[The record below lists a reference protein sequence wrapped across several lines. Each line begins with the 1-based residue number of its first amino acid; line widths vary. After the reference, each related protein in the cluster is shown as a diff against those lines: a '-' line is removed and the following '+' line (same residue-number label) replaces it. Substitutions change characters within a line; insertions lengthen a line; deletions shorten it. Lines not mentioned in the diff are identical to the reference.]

1 MLLHREA
8 MTASTHLEPSLTLV
22 LGVGDLDQ
30 LQDLDW
36 DQDVDL
42 DLLPAAVERLF
53 GDWEP
58 DREREEPV
66 PGGL

>member
-1 MLLHREA
+1 
-8 MTASTHLEPSLTLV
+8 MTASTHLEPSLIGYF

-30 LQDLDW
+30 ILDLDW

-42 DLLPAAVERLF
+42 DLLPVARFF
-53 GDWEP
+53 GDWET